1 MEPDTTTITS
11 PTTASPTTGSPTT
24 ARPTGG
30 RSPDDPRAVFAAAVA
45 TGGSVIAAVRPDQL
59 DLPTP
64 CADFTVRQLL
74 GHLVAVLDRV
84 AALGRGE
91 DPFAAGTEHVLP
103 QVADDGWSA
112 AWMQAAHRVQEVWT
126 DDTVLELPMAL
137 PWMTAPGAAVIGSYT
152 CEVTVHTWDLATAV
166 GARPGFDDR
175 AVGVAEASIR
185 HGLPAEGRLAA
196 FEAISAAMPED
207 QRSGTPPFGEAVA
220 VPDDAAAIDRLVAWT
235 GRRP

>member
-11 PTTASPTTGSPTT
+11 RDSDSPAADGVALAP
-24 ARPTGG
+24 G
-30 RSPDDPRAVFAAAVA
+30 DPRAVFAAAVA
-45 TGGSVIAAVRPDQL
+45 TGGSVIAAVRADQL

-64 CADFTVRQLL
+64 CADFTVRDLL

-84 AALGRGE
+84 AVLGRGE
-91 DPFAAGTEHVLP
+91 DPFAPGTEHVVP

-112 AWMQAAHRVQEVWT
+112 AWTGAAHRVHEVWT
-126 DDTVLELPMAL
+126 DDAVLELPMAL
-137 PWMTAPGAAVIGSYT
+137 PWMTAPGAAVLGSYT
-152 CEVTVHTWDLATAV
+152 CEVTVHTWDLASAV
-166 GARPGFDDR
+166 GARPDWDAR
-175 AVGVAEASIR
+175 AIAVADASIR

-196 FEAISAAMPED
+196 FEAITAAMPED
-207 QRSGTPPFGEAVA
+207 QRSGTPPFAEAVD